1 MSYCVWTLSGSLD
14 QGCQVQQ
21 TILIPAPG
29 SVSGGGYF
37 FSHKVL
43 LYSPSVACKISLK
56 CFYTIRENSLV
67 LSLLKRLCSVFHS
80 LKYIYSKRRMVS
92 FVSAAFVTFRVSQEL
107 ELREKQAFSFSL
119 WLRAGLISWS
129 WWELGKA
136 SDGGIVP
143 TTISSCSNDLSENTL
158 LNTYYNTTF
167 IKKNSE
173 ALKNKKTH

>member
-1 MSYCVWTLSGSLD
+1 
-14 QGCQVQQ
+14 
-21 TILIPAPG
+21 
-29 SVSGGGYF
+29 
-37 FSHKVL
+37 
-43 LYSPSVACKISLK
+43 
-56 CFYTIRENSLV
+56 
-67 LSLLKRLCSVFHS
+67 
-80 LKYIYSKRRMVS
+80 MVS

-119 WLRAGLISWS
+119 WLRPGLISWS

-143 TTISSCSNDLSENTL
+143 TTISSCSIDLSEDTL